1 MRHLVFEVGLF
12 VFVVGFVVVLLV
24 VNVQQ
29 IFGTVVDFS
38 VLVAAVEHDADI
50 VGCLVGFVG
59 EQHFVE
65 LLADL
70 VVVGDFVEA
79 DIAAVE
85 LVDYSMVGTATVAD
99 VGVGF
104 AGDAVTLVP
113 VAIVF
118 VATAVVLVDV
128 ALRFVVGFLFAV
140 ADAELAAEPIFAAE
154 TIVGYADFEYLELD
168 AFQDNGFSVP
178 QAQFLLFVAPQSQTD
193 YSQQLFGGFD
203 LTGALGVAV
212 VGAAVQPIV
221 DQ

>member
-1 MRHLVFEVGLF
+1 MLSFDIVRHLVFEVDLF
-12 VFVVGFVVVLLV
+12 VFVVGFVAVLLV

-29 IFGTVVDFS
+29 IFGTVADFS

-65 LLADL
+65 LVVEL
-70 VVVGDFVEA
+70 VADFVEA
-79 DIAAVE
+79 DIAAAAVE
-85 LVDYSMVGTATVAD
+85 LVDCQIEGTATVAG
-99 VGVGF
+99 VAVGF

-140 ADAELAAEPIFAAE
+140 ADAELAAEPIFAAG
-154 TIVGYADFEYLELD
+154 TIVGYADFDYLELD
-168 AFQDNGFSVP
+168 AFQDNGFCLP

-203 LTGALGVAV
+203 VTGALGVAV
-212 VGAAVQPIV
+212 DAAV
-221 DQ
+221 